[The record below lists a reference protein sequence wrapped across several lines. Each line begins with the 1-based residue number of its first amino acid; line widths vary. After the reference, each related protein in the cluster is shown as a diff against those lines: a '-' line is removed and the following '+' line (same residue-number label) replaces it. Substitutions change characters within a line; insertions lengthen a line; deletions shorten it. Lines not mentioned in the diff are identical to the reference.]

1 MKQLKV
7 LSAVGLLA
15 LAGTA
20 NAGLSSTVTAT
31 NDYDFRGIT
40 QTDEDPALQASID
53 FATEGGWYVGAWASN
68 VDFPGYNGSI
78 ELDGYTGFTGKL
90 GETSSWDAGVIYYSY
105 PNSSKTSTESKIA
118 GFPEIYGS
126 MTFGMFKGK
135 VSYSND
141 FGGSDE
147 DAFNIDGGVN
157 VPLPA
162 NFSFVAHVGY
172 SAGDGVKA
180 AAGAEYLDYSAG
192 AGLTLGNFALVL
204 KYVDTDRPHTD
215 DGRVIFTVA
224 TTFPWK

>member
-68 VDFPGYNGSI
+68 VDFGNDANI
-78 ELDGYTGFTGKL
+78 ELDVYTGFTGKI
-90 GETSSWDAGVIYYSY
+90 GENMNWDAGIVYYSY
-105 PNSSKTSTESKIA
+105 PGESDINA
-118 GFPEIYGS
+118 PEVYGS
-126 MTFGMFKGK
+126 LAWKILKGK
-135 VSYSND
+135 ISYSND
-141 FGGSDE
+141 WGGSGKDSVYL
-147 DAFNIDGGVN
+147 DASAN
-157 VPLPA
+157 VPLGER
-162 NFSFVAHVGY
+162 FSLQAHVGNSSGGY
-172 SAGDGVKA
+172 YADDI
-180 AAGAEYLDYSAG
+180 LDYSAG
-192 AGLTLGNFALVL
+192 AGVTLGNFALVL
-204 KYVDTDRPHTD
+204 KYVDTNLDND